1 MSLLPYMFAVTLRF
15 MQDVR
20 SLVNQTKFDLDTSHM
35 SGGYTEE
42 YNKKLCMIDC
52 VKSFRLIWNMAHT
65 AQHRIIRL
73 LL

>member
-1 MSLLPYMFAVTLRF
+1 

-42 YNKKLCMIDC
+42 YKKKLSSICC
-52 VKSFRLIWNMAHT
+52 EKVSV
-65 AQHRIIRL
+65 
-73 LL
+73 